1 MTSQQTGMICANFRA
16 MNMMCM
22 LSCFGGNKHPQSH
35 LIDFTGWRR
44 SFHNDKND
52 LMMLDEEL
60 ECRSLLG
67 SNGSFLYLHLS
78 RGFRTVS
85 QVDIYS
91 AKSHRSKEV
100 SGFWLW
106 SRIGNWYHMMIC
118 GSATD
123 VPIDLCGSTFPP
135 FTYTWNRCQ
144 NTSFPKK
151 HLTSSLT
158 VTSSPST
165 HTFSILTHWPTVQL
179 EGKLWR
185 GQPSQLLSPPSYDTG
200 VHPWVLLDS
209 GSFQHCAALDTDPF
223 INHNARSNCNI
234 WTLEG
239 YY

>member
-1 MTSQQTGMICANFRA
+1 
-16 MNMMCM
+16 
-22 LSCFGGNKHPQSH
+22 
-35 LIDFTGWRR
+35 
-44 SFHNDKND
+44 
-52 LMMLDEEL
+52 
-60 ECRSLLG
+60 
-67 SNGSFLYLHLS
+67 
-78 RGFRTVS
+78 
-85 QVDIYS
+85 
-91 AKSHRSKEV
+91 
-100 SGFWLW
+100 
-106 SRIGNWYHMMIC
+106 MMIC

-135 FTYTWNRCQ
+135 FTYTWKRCQ

-179 EGKLWR
+179 EGKICR
-185 GQPSQLLSPPSYDTG
+185 GQRSQLLSPPSYDTG

-239 YY
+239 YCQECQSFQKLNHLSRSWVQFWQLGRQWRFQQDMALLTTKGCSFGPKMWGRDTFLRQKESS

>member
-1 MTSQQTGMICANFRA
+1 MICANFRA

-35 LIDFTGWRR
+35 LIDFTGWR
-44 SFHNDKND
+44 HNDKND

-67 SNGSFLYLHLS
+67 SNGSFLYLHFS

-135 FTYTWNRCQ
+135 FTYTWFKCPNA
-144 NTSFPKK
+144 SFPKK
-151 HLTSSLT
+151 ASPHLWLWRLLQAHTH
-158 VTSSPST
+158 SP
-165 HTFSILTHWPTVQL
+165 FWPTD
-179 EGKLWR
+179 
-185 GQPSQLLSPPSYDTG
+185 PP
-200 VHPWVLLDS
+200 
-209 GSFQHCAALDTDPF
+209 
-223 INHNARSNCNI
+223 CN
-234 WTLEG
+234 
-239 YY
+239 

>member
-1 MTSQQTGMICANFRA
+1 MTSKQTGMICANFQA
-16 MNMMCM
+16 MNIMCM
-22 LSCFGGNKHPQSH
+22 LSCLGGNKYPQSH

-67 SNGSFLYLHLS
+67 SNGSFLYLHFS

-91 AKSHRSKEV
+91 AKSQGSKEV

-123 VPIDLCGSTFPP
+123 VPIDLCGNTFPP

-151 HLTSSLT
+151 TPHLILDCDVFSE
-158 VTSSPST
+158 
-165 HTFSILTHWPTVQL
+165 HTNILHSDPLTHRTT
-179 EGKLWR
+179 R
-185 GQPSQLLSPPSYDTG
+185 GQ
-200 VHPWVLLDS
+200 
-209 GSFQHCAALDTDPF
+209 
-223 INHNARSNCNI
+223 NM
-234 WTLEG
+234 
-239 YY
+239 